1 MQTENVIA
9 GKERK
14 VMTSLGRILPW
25 LFECHHRELSRV
37 FTINKRTYQ
46 VCFNCGLEIDY
57 SWDRMASLE
66 SNMVSDRPA
75 PMNGGRHAQVS
86 II

>member
-1 MQTENVIA
+1 MENVTA
-9 GKERK
+9 GKERNA
-14 VMTSLGRILPW
+14 MIALGRILPW
-25 LFECHHRELSRV
+25 LFECHHRDLSRV

-57 SWDRMASLE
+57 SWDRMTSLE
-66 SNMVSDRPA
+66 SNVVSGYPT
-75 PMNGGRHAQVS
+75 PVNNGRHAQVS